1 MTGEHCPWH
10 ADHETRIKRLETEVE
25 EAFNDM
31 ENIKNTQRSPA
42 VVVAIIGLIGTGF
55 ATAGSIAGVVLTGMF
70 KSWGWF

>member
-10 ADHETRIKRLETEVE
+10 ADHETRIRRLENEVE

-42 VVVAIIGLIGTGF
+42 VVVALIGLIGTGM
-55 ATAGSIAGVVLTGMF
+55 ATAGSIAGVVITGLF
-70 KSWGWF
+70 KSWGWL